1 VNDEARR
8 LIWRCR
14 RGMLELD
21 IMLTRFIERSYGN
34 LNEEQLNGFDML
46 LNFADND
53 LWDLVTEKA
62 YSQNIHQ
69 QEVLHLLRQAMIER
83 EGEPA

>member
-1 VNDEARR
+1 
-8 LIWRCR
+8 
-14 RGMLELD
+14 
-21 IMLTRFIERSYGN
+21 MLTQFVERSYGN
-34 LNEEQLNGFDML
+34 LNEAQLSAFDAL
-46 LNFADND
+46 LNFADTD

-69 QEVLHLLRQAMIER
+69 QKILHLLRQAMRER